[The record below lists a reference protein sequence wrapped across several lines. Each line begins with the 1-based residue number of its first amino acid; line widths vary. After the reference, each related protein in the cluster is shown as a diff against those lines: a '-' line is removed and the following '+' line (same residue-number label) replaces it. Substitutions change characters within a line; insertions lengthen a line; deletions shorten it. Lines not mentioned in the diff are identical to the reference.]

1 MQTKGEKEK
10 VKSEEEERWRRE
22 ENKVELLVFTL
33 SFFKCLDAKV
43 DHLAVTFSKIRLDT
57 NEPFWPRLKVRTIL
71 YFAHANE
78 VRKPNYNTYKRIY

>member
-1 MQTKGEKEK
+1 MKKEK
-10 VKSEEEERWRRE
+10 ARRRE

-43 DHLAVTFSKIRLDT
+43 HHLAVTSSKIRLDI
-57 NEPFWPRLKVRTIL
+57 NEPFWPRLKVPTIL

-78 VRKPNYNTYKRIY
+78 VRKANYNTYKRIY